1 MAASNVW
8 SWRDN
13 FEYQTLTLQNQ
24 KVAYEKQMF
33 SNKFD
38 FYDQITTQSLS
49 HLLRQVRCFV
59 TCWVESSIISS
70 DSNLTQNI
78 IRESIDIEKKKE
90 MGEDS
95 ILMYSR
101 GNDTLGRWFVLWDNL

>member
-1 MAASNVW
+1 MTASNVW

-13 FEYQTLTLQNQ
+13 FEYLILTLQNQ
-24 KVAYEKQMF
+24 KEAYEKIWF

-38 FYDQITTQSLS
+38 FYDKITTQRLS

-70 DSNLTQNI
+70 DSNLAQNI
-78 IRESIDIEKKKE
+78 IRESIDVEKKRD
-90 MGEDS
+90 GWNR

-101 GNDTLGRWFVLWDNL
+101 DNDTLRR